1 MFKIIKTTLLTAVIL
16 FSIFIVQN
24 VFAQNM
30 PFSGSLNCTIN
41 GTAWSGKVS
50 TAVYDPKDDFL
61 SVVFDAT
68 DNSQLQI
75 TFKPLAAK
83 FSESLPQLDS
93 FSINHSSLSNR
104 GTWFFI
110 QYVKD
115 KNNLN
120 RRYEMSNAIV
130 KVNKSDITAN
140 TIQVEFSGECF
151 TGEFDQTNTFRETES
166 IRIENASTD
175 DVKYMIIQ

>member
-1 MFKIIKTTLLTAVIL
+1 MNRIIFLSASVLLIFL
-16 FSIFIVQN
+16 FNRDAFSQTSL
-24 VFAQNM
+24 
-30 PFSGSLNCTIN
+30 FSGSLNCTIN
-41 GTAWSGKVS
+41 GAAWTGKVS
-50 TAVYDPKDDFL
+50 TAVYDSKDDFL

-120 RRYEMSNAIV
+120 RRYEMSDAIV
-130 KVNKSDITAN
+130 KVNKSDIAAN
-140 TIQVEFSGECF
+140 IIQVEFSGECF
-151 TGEFDQTNTFRETES
+151 TGEFDQTNTFRETGR